1 MEAQSVCAVLRI
13 WAEAFTQEHPYTL
26 DLMPVDCHIHW
37 THHSIPM
44 VTHTICNRYQL
55 FQNTGFWKK
64 KTKKQICR

>member
-13 WAEAFTQEHPYTL
+13 WAEAFTQEHLYTL
-26 DLMPVDCHIHW
+26 TLMPVDCHIHW
-37 THHSIPM
+37 THHSVPM

-64 KTKKQICR
+64 K